1 MVHRISAAPRFDNA
15 SDRCLTHTR
24 TRSTASDSPD
34 RSTTLQKR
42 SETIQADAKRPL
54 AQAEAWYTPLKVHWS
69 TAPKHAGSTAL
80 QRTEGAG
87 IRVPYHPSPADAARH
102 ANRTALQ
109 SPPANTC
116 LPHWSR
122 PGVLGTSAS
131 ATMMSPRSFLLAHRQ
146 GQHIAPAPAP
156 SAAPSTHTR
165 ITTNNNNTSSPTPK
179 PSCSSLSSL
188 LSTAP
193 STSARTS
200 PDLPLH
206 AAATTTSPPTFS
218 PLRWSPKYDE
228 DKNNIAVTITS
239 IPVPP
244 NSDANMG
251 KRKDR
256 RETLCLSPSSP
267 PTTTTSLTTRPTTPT
282 SPVKIPTTNGSRP
295 IAHPQKRHTSQRR
308 RPRDSFSPESISP
321 SLVALLAVTDI
332 PRPGQLRRRRRRT
345 VKSLTVDEIID
356 CQHGSE
362 KGLSWSL
369 SKSPLDMLL
378 SPPQDAMDDD
388 DSVSDCNLGYAM
400 STRTYSMDSI
410 PSLDDS
416 FTSDGLSSFDTPRTP
431 SPLSRRSRS
440 SPMRKSLEPVLS
452 PPGSVDEH
460 PLAGGGLDD
469 DDFEIKSA
477 TQPEETPTKS
487 PFLQPFKPLRSA
499 FKSNLTASL
508 RALRSAAKSFSAINF
523 PSIPPD
529 DFLTRSILTIDPNV
543 PYADERRPPVLE
555 EIPSEAMRRYLN
567 PTTNSRIESPSKTF
581 RTGTFAASIQMRT
594 YKIQRSRSTPP
605 SSRNPYPS
613 TSLQTSPA
621 PQQPQPQAPTQTAL
635 ASPPG
640 MRQREMRENSD
651 FIRIAVMEMAMR
663 KRGKLDD
670 QRPGRARWALPPR
683 KMTTKPYEVA
693 SDGVPVRWIPISS

>member
-1 MVHRISAAPRFDNA
+1 
-15 SDRCLTHTR
+15 
-24 TRSTASDSPD
+24 
-34 RSTTLQKR
+34 
-42 SETIQADAKRPL
+42 
-54 AQAEAWYTPLKVHWS
+54 
-69 TAPKHAGSTAL
+69 
-80 QRTEGAG
+80 
-87 IRVPYHPSPADAARH
+87 
-102 ANRTALQ
+102 
-109 SPPANTC
+109 
-116 LPHWSR
+116 
-122 PGVLGTSAS
+122 
-131 ATMMSPRSFLLAHRQ
+131 MMSPRSFLLAHRQ

-156 SAAPSTHTR
+156 SAAPDTHTH
-165 ITTNNNNTSSPTPK
+165 ITSSGNNNKSSPTHS
-179 PSCSSLSSL
+179 PSPSYSSLSSTISSASNKN
-188 LSTAP
+188 STNLAP
-193 STSARTS
+193 
-200 PDLPLH
+200 H
-206 AAATTTSPPTFS
+206 AATTTTTPPTFS
-218 PLRWSPKYDE
+218 PLRWSPKYDN
-228 DKNNIAVTITS
+228 DKTNIAVTITP

-251 KRKDR
+251 KRKER

-282 SPVKIPTTNGSRP
+282 SPVKIPTTNGSRS

-308 RPRDSFSPESISP
+308 RPRDSFSPDSISP

-332 PRPGQLRRRRRRT
+332 PRPRQLRRRRRT
-345 VKSLTVDEIID
+345 VKSLTVDEVMD
-356 CQHGSE
+356 CGHGSE
-362 KGLSWSL
+362 KDLSWSL
-369 SKSPLDMLL
+369 SRSPLDMLL

-388 DSVSDCNLGYAM
+388 DSVSDCNIGSAM

-410 PSLDDS
+410 PSLDES
-416 FTSDGLSSFDTPRTP
+416 FTSDGLSFDTPRTP

-440 SPMRKSLEPVLS
+440 SPMRKSLEPVVS

-460 PLAGGGLDD
+460 PLAGGDLEGDE
-469 DDFEIKSA
+469 FEIKLS
-477 TQPEETPTKS
+477 TQPEETVPKS
-487 PFLQPFKPLRSA
+487 QFLKPFKPLRSV

-543 PYADERRPPVLE
+543 PYTDERRPPVLE
-555 EIPSEAMRRYLN
+555 DIPSEAMRRYLN

-621 PQQPQPQAPTQTAL
+621 PQQPQPQAPAQTPVAT
-635 ASPPG
+635 PPG

-693 SDGVPVRWIPISS
+693 SDGVPVRWIPLSLNG